1 MVELLKRY
9 KLEQER
15 ERLERGDFWTSEWS
29 EHQRLFT
36 AMDGRPMSRTHPE
49 KALKKILDRAG
60 LPRVTIHSL
69 RHTNATLLITG
80 DVDVRTVAARLGHT
94 QTSTTLNIYAE
105 AIQSAEAAAAEV
117 LDDILLKKA

>member
-1 MVELLKRY
+1 
-9 KLEQER
+9 
-15 ERLERGDFWTSEWS
+15 
-29 EHQRLFT
+29 
-36 AMDGRPMSRTHPE
+36 MSRTHPE